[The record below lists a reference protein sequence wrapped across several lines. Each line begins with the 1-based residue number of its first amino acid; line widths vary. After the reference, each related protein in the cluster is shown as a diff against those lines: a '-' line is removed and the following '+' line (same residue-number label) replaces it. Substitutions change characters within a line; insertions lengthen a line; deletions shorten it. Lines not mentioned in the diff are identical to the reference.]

1 MASLNCLCISLPTS
15 IQRECSRNCIYSR
28 LLKRTLDKNKIPFD
42 YSGTDGSKITNVYIR
57 GINNIY
63 EFDYGEMSGWMYKV
77 NGKFPDTSC
86 GNYVLKSGD
95 VIEWLYT
102 KDIGNDLED

>member
-1 MASLNCLCISLPTS
+1 M
-15 IQRECSRNCIYSR
+15 
-28 LLKRTLDKNKIPFD
+28 LKRTLDKNKIPFD